1 MMNTFTMGGRLRGA
15 VAAVAVM
22 VLPLVGG
29 LAACGTEDSL
39 LEATDP
45 DIIDPAALNTFEG
58 AQALYFGAL
67 GRLRQA
73 TGGSNGE
80 GSSWL
85 FGGLLADVIH
95 PFPAFNRVLGQV
107 LEELAAKVA
116 RQGDQY
122 EQYAAH

>member
-1 MMNTFTMGGRLRGA
+1 MTNIFTMGGRLRGA
-15 VAAVAVM
+15 VAAVAVI

-67 GRLRQA
+67 TPSAGDGWIQRGREQLVVRRTA
-73 TGGSNGE
+73 GRRVVHE
-80 GSSWL
+80 L
-85 FGGLLADVIH
+85 DVR
-95 PFPAFNRVLGQV
+95 A
-107 LEELAAKVA
+107 E
-116 RQGDQY
+116 
-122 EQYAAH
+122 